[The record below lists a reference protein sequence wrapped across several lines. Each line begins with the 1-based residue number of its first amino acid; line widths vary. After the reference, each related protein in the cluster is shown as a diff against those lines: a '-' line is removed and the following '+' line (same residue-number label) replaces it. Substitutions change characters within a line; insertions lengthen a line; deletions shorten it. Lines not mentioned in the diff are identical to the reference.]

1 MPVTSFALL
10 VCAVIC
16 MTLLTVWAMS
26 SFGVLTVLPVLL
38 ALLLLGRWAMAH
50 VPHDDNSHP

>member
-10 VCAVIC
+10 ICAVVSAAAV
-16 MTLLTVWAMS
+16 TVWAMS

-38 ALLLLGRWAMAH
+38 ALALLARWAMAH
-50 VPHDDNSHP
+50 VPHDDSRT